1 MTTPTPPA
9 RKKPGPPPVAQNK
22 LNAYGIDA
30 VCSDIVNG
38 ESLRGIAGRLQV
50 DPSTLIWWIEEDPQR
65 SARARSARV
74 LSARLWDQ
82 KAEEVIAT
90 APDRFALEKARELA
104 HHYRWRAKAIA
115 PRDYGDRV
123 TNEHTGAG
131 GGPIALAAID
141 MKNLS
146 DEELDNIQRLLAKA
160 SPPPSEA

>member
-1 MTTPTPPA
+1 MNTPTPA

-38 ESLRGIAGRLQV
+38 ESLRGIAARLQV

-65 SARARSARV
+65 STRARAARV

-82 KAEEVIAT
+82 KAEEVIAS
-90 APDRFALEKARELA
+90 APDRFGLEKARELA

-146 DEELDNIQRLLAKA
+146 DEELENMQRLLAKA
-160 SPPPSEA
+160 STSPTEA